1 MGNGITEG
9 ETSDRKGG
17 TGSLENLLGEQ
28 KTSWFDWN
36 KGHVRGTV
44 EMRLERQSG
53 QVTED
58 SSVTHWQGAK
68 DITDQQMT
76 GSGPGQSSPGQ
87 QCGGQPERG
96 GG

>member
-9 ETSDRKGG
+9 ETSDKKGG

-36 KGHVRGTV
+36 KGHVRGTG

-53 QVTED
+53 T
-58 SSVTHWQGAK
+58 SYRGF
-68 DITDQQMT
+68 
-76 GSGPGQSSPGQ
+76 
-87 QCGGQPERG
+87 QCYALAGGQG
-96 GG
+96 HC